1 MKKNDFPF
9 FNNFYKKRTSPKWG
23 FNLFIAIVF
32 SMISAVFLSQIEPRT
47 SSINSVE
54 GISKDTMEMLIR
66 LFVAIFGGFSS
77 IISVL
82 LIFILSLI
90 VTKIFKS
97 NPRTKSL
104 FSGSILL
111 VLIINIITLI
121 ITMIQFGFSLS
132 PEKYNILSLN
142 IFNPGNEILGSFDL
156 KLVIQSYLF
165 TLLLHCSGKLSMKK
179 SIISS
184 IVLFVILLFINLIG
198 ASIWTV

>member
-165 TLLLHCSGKLSMKK
+165 TLLLHCSGKLSIKK

>member
-165 TLLLHCSGKLSMKK
+165 TLLLHCSGKLSIKK

-198 ASIWTV
+198 ASI

>member
-90 VTKIFKS
+90 VTKIFNS

-198 ASIWTV
+198 ASI